1 MDKIIS
7 KTKDA
12 IGDIIRDRK
21 TLVRIIS
28 IFLILI
34 AAALLKIHDSSK
46 ADIKIESSGQ
56 TSESEQAEPDTE
68 TGEARVIYVDIS
80 GAVVSPGVY
89 QVAEDTRLYEV
100 IEMAGGLAEDAD
112 TDSVNRASF
121 VEDGQKIII
130 PLKGE
135 ANSGAI
141 SSGASSSAG
150 ITADGLVN
158 INTASADELKT
169 LSGIGDVT
177 AQKIIEYRSSKA
189 FVNKEDIMSVNGIGN
204 GIFQKIKDRI
214 TC

>member
-1 MDKIIS
+1 MEKYID
-7 KTKDA
+7 KTKDL

-21 TLVRIIS
+21 TLVKILS
-28 IFLILI
+28 VLLILL
-34 AAALLKIHDSSK
+34 AALCLKIHDSSK

-56 TSESEQAEPDTE
+56 TSGPEQTEAEEEEYSPQ
-68 TGEARVIYVDIS
+68 VIYVDIG
-80 GAVVSPGVY
+80 GAVISPGVY
-89 QVAEDTRLYEV
+89 QVAADTRLYQV

-112 TDSVNRASF
+112 TDSVNQASF

-130 PLKGE
+130 PVKGA
-135 ANSGAI
+135 ANADAP
-141 SSGASSSAG
+141 SSDTSSSSG

-158 INTASADELKT
+158 INTADAEELKT
-169 LSGIGDVT
+169 LNGIGDVT

-204 GIFQKIKDRI
+204 GIYQKIKDRI

>member
-80 GAVVSPGVY
+80 GAVVRPGVY

-189 FVNKEDIMSVNGIGN
+189 FVNIEDIMSVNGIGN
-204 GIFQKIKDRI
+204 GIFQKIRDRI

>member
-80 GAVVSPGVY
+80 GAVVYPGVY

-135 ANSGAI
+135 AKSGAI

-189 FVNKEDIMSVNGIGN
+189 FVNIEDIMSVNGIGN
-204 GIFQKIKDRI
+204 GIFQKIRDRI